1 MAGLTTLS
9 NVTGKGVITK
19 VMKDEDMPVDKH
31 GTRADI
37 LVDDGRCI

>member
-9 NVTGKGVITK
+9 NITGKGVITK
-19 VMKDEDMPVDKH
+19 IIPDDDMPTDKH

-37 LVDDGRCI
+37 LVDDGQL

>member
-1 MAGLTTLS
+1 MAELTTPS

-19 VMKDEDMPVDKH
+19 IIPDDDMPVDKH

-37 LVDDGRCI
+37 LVDDGKPN